1 MWISEIDNNVGVYVS
16 AILGRPDVSLPA
28 KYCIVTTDIIP
39 YAEALKIWSE
49 VTGRPAQY
57 VECSPQ
63 EWEGIWGKPGMEL
76 CKQLKLNEVAEDWG
90 KANVGEVINKK
101 DLRIEDRLLSLR
113 QALERDVGL
122 L

>member
-1 MWISEIDNNVGVYVS
+1 MWISEVDNNVGVYVS
-16 AILGRPDVSLPA
+16 AILEKPDVSLPA
-28 KYCIVTTDIIP
+28 KCCIVTTDIIP
-39 YAEALKIWSE
+39 YVEALKIWAE
-49 VTGRPAQY
+49 VTGRTVQY

-63 EWEGIWGKPGMEL
+63 EWEGIWGKAGMEL

-90 KANVGEVINKK
+90 AANVGKFIAKK